1 MSPEL
6 LAKKSIVVIS
16 SLTTFS
22 TAAYL
27 ISAFKKNGHSVFVI
41 SDTPHSESNLMRS
54 GAFNLPIVLKKYG
67 ISPDLVLFIE
77 GGSMQIFPGGLE
89 QIPCMCAWY
98 GIDTHMDY
106 EKHLKICRVFDVSF
120 IAQLEYVGKLRLDG
134 INQVYWL
141 PLAYDHGFMPNS
153 VLERSIDVAYVGS
166 MQQQMNPERHDLI
179 ERLKKEFPNHYF
191 GNANPADMERI
202 YSNSRIVFNRSVR
215 NDVNMRFFEAMG
227 SGAVLLSNEIINNG
241 VDQLFENGIHYLTY
255 QDEESL
261 VILVKELLRDPAR
274 CGTIS
279 ETARTHILNQH
290 TYSHRSNEIIKIVDV
305 DSEKKKIL
313 PEFIVSAL
321 VTQGF
326 ISEAVIEISGLIKQQ
341 SLTGSAKWL
350 AILMAS
356 AIKMLAYAMG
366 CAEQLKSKLRK

>member
-54 GAFNLPIVLKKYG
+54 GAFNLPIVLKQYG

-134 INQVYWL
+134 INQAYWL

-166 MQQQMNPERHDLI
+166 MQQQMNPERHHLI

-202 YSNSRIVFNRSVR
+202 YSSSHLVFNRSVR
-215 NDVNMRFFEAMG
+215 NDINMRFFEAMG

-241 VDQLFENGIHYLTY
+241 ADQLFDKGIHYLTY
-255 QDEESL
+255 QSEESL
-261 VILVKELLRDPAR
+261 VTLVKELLRDPAR
-274 CGTIS
+274 CRAIS
-279 ETARTHILNQH
+279 ESARSRILNQH
-290 TYSHRSNEIIKIVDV
+290 TYSHRINEIIKIIDV

-313 PEFIVSAL
+313 PEFIASAL
-321 VTQGF
+321 VAQGF
-326 ISEAVIEISGLIKQQ
+326 ISEAVIEISSLIKRQ

-366 CAEQLKSKLRK
+366 CAEQLKRKLRK

>member
-54 GAFNLPIVLKKYG
+54 GAFNLPIVLKQYG

-166 MQQQMNPERHDLI
+166 MQQQMNPERHHLI

-202 YSNSRIVFNRSVR
+202 YSSSHLVFNRSVR
-215 NDVNMRFFEAMG
+215 NDINMRFFESMG

-241 VDQLFENGIHYLTY
+241 ADQLFDNGIHYLTY

-274 CGTIS
+274 CRAIS

-326 ISEAVIEISGLIKQQ
+326 IGGAILEVSSLIKQP
-341 SLTGSAKWL
+341 SLTGSTKCLTVL
-350 AILMAS
+350 AAS
-356 AIKMLAYAMG
+356 VIKMLAFAIGYS
-366 CAEQLKSKLRK
+366 EQMKRKLRK

>member
-27 ISAFKKNGHSVFVI
+27 ISAFKKNGHAVFVI

-54 GAFNLPIVLKKYG
+54 GAFNLPIVLKQYG

-134 INQVYWL
+134 INQAYWL

-166 MQQQMNPERHDLI
+166 MQQQMNPERHHLI

-202 YSNSRIVFNRSVR
+202 YSSSHLVFNRSVR
-215 NDVNMRFFEAMG
+215 NDINMRFFEAMG

-241 VDQLFENGIHYLTY
+241 ADQLFDKGIHYLTY
-255 QDEESL
+255 QSEESL
-261 VILVKELLRDPAR
+261 VTLVKELLRDPAR
-274 CGTIS
+274 CRAIS
-279 ETARTHILNQH
+279 ESARSRILNQH
-290 TYSHRSNEIIKIVDV
+290 TYSHRINEIIKIIDV

-313 PEFIVSAL
+313 PEFIASAL
-321 VTQGF
+321 VAQGF
-326 ISEAVIEISGLIKQQ
+326 ISEAVIEISSLIKRQ

-366 CAEQLKSKLRK
+366 CAEQLKRKLRK